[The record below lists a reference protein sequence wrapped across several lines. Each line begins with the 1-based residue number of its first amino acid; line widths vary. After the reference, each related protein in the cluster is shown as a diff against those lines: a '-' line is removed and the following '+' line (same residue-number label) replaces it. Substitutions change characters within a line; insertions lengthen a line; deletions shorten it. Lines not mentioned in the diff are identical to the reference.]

1 MFYDYILN
9 DLLTL
14 LCFPELY
21 NKNERRTQ
29 TKINIFNKLT
39 RNSLGTCTYTTNIQ
53 ILRLLFAMIGIKN
66 IFKAVNFYRRGKFL
80 FLILFASLAMFFSLW
95 YHIERSC
102 V

>member
-29 TKINIFNKLT
+29 TKIYIFNKLT
-39 RNSLGTCTYTTNIQ
+39 RNSLGTCTYTTNVQ
-53 ILRLLFAMIGIKN
+53 VLRLLFAMIGIK
-66 IFKAVNFYRRGKFL
+66 KYLQSCKFL
-80 FLILFASLAMFFSLW
+80 SEGKILVFNFIRLFSDVFFPLVS
-95 YHIERSC
+95 YRP
-102 V
+102 